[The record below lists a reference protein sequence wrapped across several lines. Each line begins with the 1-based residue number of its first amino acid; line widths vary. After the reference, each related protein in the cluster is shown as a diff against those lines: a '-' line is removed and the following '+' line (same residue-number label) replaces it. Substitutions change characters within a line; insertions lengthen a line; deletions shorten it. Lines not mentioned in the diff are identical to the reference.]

1 MSASETKRNRNTC
14 VPRADGGTR
23 AHALWP
29 LWILFLSSLSPFSS
43 LFSFSSLSPLSLFFF
58 FSLFLSLFYPFFF
71 THAILHTH
79 LSRFHRST
87 ESATGVLL
95 LANIAMSDRSDL
107 FSFSIQYYA
116 TIENVRSVSRVRGKR
131 CHVQRLPT
139 SMMQLAF
146 NPHSRTLKLNS
157 TVQRETGLH

>member
-1 MSASETKRNRNTC
+1 MSASKIRRNRNTC

-29 LWILFLSSLSPFSS
+29 LRILFFFSSPLFYLSSLSCP
-43 LFSFSSLSPLSLFFF
+43 SFFI
-58 FSLFLSLFYPFFF
+58 
-71 THAILHTH
+71 HAILHTR
-79 LSRFHRST
+79 LPCFHRST
-87 ESATGVLL
+87 ESTTGVLL
-95 LANIAMSDRSDL
+95 LAANRHERSIRSL
-107 FSFSIQYYA
+107 LVFGSILCDE
-116 TIENVRSVSRVRGKR
+116 IENVRSVSRIRGKR

-146 NPHSRTLKLNS
+146 NPHSRILKFNS